1 MNVTMFDHGDTLR
14 VQLPSGADMTR
25 PAARLLLLLL
35 SIMAVVACGDP
46 EPVVP
51 TATTSAMTDR
61 DVATTPVAAVP
72 TSLPLGQRSR
82 VDPTATIV
90 SPTPS
95 TPVVQAAEIPTTASV
110 LVPSATP
117 APTPTEEP
125 ARLAPT
131 KTPTQEGIGELDK
144 PGNEVQQSEQVSE
157 IPPAG
162 SDPAEFRRA
171 IEDLDRAIELDPD
184 NALAY
189 DRRGLAY
196 SRLGDHGRA
205 IQDFDRAVKLDPSVA
220 VYYYNRGNALTS
232 MGFADEA
239 LGDLDVAFEL
249 DPGLEGTMGPNADLA
264 RAYMIRAYDYFREL
278 EEYDLALRDSKRAI
292 ELAPDDPGAFNQL
305 CWYMSLTGRPADA
318 LPHCNRSLSL
328 DPNLYYAYDSR
339 GLALALL
346 GDYEKAVEDFTKFL
360 DWAKT
365 QSRFDYDK
373 YGPARER
380 WVESLKKGENPFT
393 KKELQAVREE

>member
-1 MNVTMFDHGDTLR
+1 
-14 VQLPSGADMTR
+14 
-25 PAARLLLLLL
+25 
-35 SIMAVVACGDP
+35 
-46 EPVVP
+46 
-51 TATTSAMTDR
+51 
-61 DVATTPVAAVP
+61 
-72 TSLPLGQRSR
+72 
-82 VDPTATIV
+82 
-90 SPTPS
+90 
-95 TPVVQAAEIPTTASV
+95 
-110 LVPSATP
+110 
-117 APTPTEEP
+117 
-125 ARLAPT
+125 
-131 KTPTQEGIGELDK
+131 
-144 PGNEVQQSEQVSE
+144 
-157 IPPAG
+157 
-162 SDPAEFRRA
+162 
-171 IEDLDRAIELDPD
+171 
-184 NALAY
+184 
-189 DRRGLAY
+189 
-196 SRLGDHGRA
+196 
-205 IQDFDRAVKLDPSVA
+205 
-220 VYYYNRGNALTS
+220 